1 METTK
6 NTDVATTSKRIS
18 AYLIDIFFIFILI
31 GLISEIRFINPQYDE
46 YTKAYENYNQI
57 VEDYTNELITAEEFN
72 DLYNENYYHVSKYSL
87 SYNIVIIVV
96 IILYFGVF
104 QKYNNGQTI
113 GKKLMKI
120 RVVGNEES
128 VGLMKY
134 ILRTLPIYFVYIG
147 GILPVIINS
156 VLVFILNENN
166 YINISM
172 IVSYIFLMISI
183 ISFVMI
189 RFRQDRRGLHDLLA
203 NTKVIYEENKTH
215 D

>member
-31 GLISEIRFINPQYDE
+31 GLISEIRFINPQYDQ